1 MKAYILLHCKMGK
14 TDDVMEGIT
23 DVIPVVSITQVYGAY
38 DIIVEIEQDTE
49 KNLRADVI
57 KIRQVSGI
65 TSTLTLTD
73 VGNNNG
79 V

>member
-1 MKAYILLHCKMGK
+1 MGK